1 MRTRALLPLAL
12 FAAAALGLTGCQAGL
27 LAPTPSE
34 TEVAP
39 SGAAP
44 VESPSEEASEESPEE
59 SPSEGEPDEAP
70 SQEPLSPGEAVDFT
84 CESLFTLQQLYEY
97 DPNFTP
103 SNEAPAELPAAF
115 SAIADAGGLVC
126 AFQHVTAGALL
137 LVGIAPEDA
146 DLGEASGY
154 TNNGVIG
161 TETAEAG
168 EYVIAVGSDRFGK
181 EGDAAGLL
189 QQVSGNVTAE

>member
-12 FAAAALGLTGCQAGL
+12 LTAAALGLTGCQAGL

-44 VESPSEEASEESPEE
+44 IESPSGETPDE

-70 SQEPLSPGEAVDFT
+70 SQEPLAPGEAVDFT
-84 CESLFTLQQLYEY
+84 CESLFTLQQLYDY

-115 SAIADAGGLVC
+115 TAIAEAGGLVC
-126 AFQHVTAGALL
+126 AYRHVTADAVL
-137 LVGIAPEDA
+137 LVGVAPADA
-146 DLGEASGY
+146 ELGDASGY
-154 TNNGVIG
+154 TNNGVYG
-161 TETAEAG
+161 VETAAAG
-168 EYVIAVGSDRFGK
+168 DYVIAAGSDRFGA
-181 EGDAAGLL
+181 EGDAAGVLE
-189 QQVSGNVTAE
+189 QVGGNVTAE